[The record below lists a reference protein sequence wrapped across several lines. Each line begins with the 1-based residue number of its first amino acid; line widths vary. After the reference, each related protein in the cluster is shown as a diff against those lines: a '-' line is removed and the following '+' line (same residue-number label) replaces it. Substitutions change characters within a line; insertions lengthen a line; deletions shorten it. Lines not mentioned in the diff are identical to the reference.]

1 MALPLALASTMG
13 VPAFGPGVPKAL
25 FHKATSAD
33 PPKAGP
39 RTVVVMHVNPLWP
52 TAAKASSVLATGVPV
67 VHLDV
72 LQVLHL
78 QSRWW
83 RCKSE
88 VYIVTERHFG
98 LAS

>member
-1 MALPLALASTMG
+1 MG